1 MWIEIFALREF
12 LCYNLGNT
20 TLGLYSVFV
29 LVELIL
35 HTIRQKR
42 LEKQTDDVL
51 HHANRVNRR
60 LVYRTRAQVEM
71 EASGMTK
78 QLENWKEGVAICW
91 IQVEQSQNQRIS

>member
-20 TLGLYSVFV
+20 TLGLYRVFV

-42 LEKQTDDVL
+42 LEEQTDDRIL
-51 HHANRVNRR
+51 PSFYKREDDRHGWCTG
-60 LVYRTRAQVEM
+60 LGYR
-71 EASGMTK
+71 
-78 QLENWKEGVAICW
+78 
-91 IQVEQSQNQRIS
+91 

>member
-1 MWIEIFALREF
+1 MREF

-42 LEKQTDDVL
+42 LEKQTGN
-51 HHANRVNRR
+51 HF
-60 LVYRTRAQVEM
+60 TKEK
-71 EASGMTK
+71 MTD
-78 QLENWKEGVAICW
+78 LAGV
-91 IQVEQSQNQRIS
+91 QD